1 MKKVRKM
8 SVTIGIDIGGSTTK
22 IVGFKLNDISG
33 KKELISPLLVSA
45 ADPLTSLYGAFGKFI
60 SVNGLSLSDIVK
72 VMVTGVGSSY
82 LTSPIY
88 SLACEKVPEFE
99 STGRGGLYLTGHEK
113 AIVVSMGTG
122 TFVVYAEKGKVTEY
136 LGGTGVGGG
145 SLLGLSRLILGMDN
159 IKHIEKMA
167 STGDLSKI
175 DLRVRDI
182 SNTELFSDM
191 PRDMTAANFGKVS
204 DIATKSDIALGIY
217 NMVFETIAMVSLFAA
232 RSKNTKDIILTGNL
246 TTMEMCTRL
255 FPQLST
261 MFNINYA
268 IPQNAQ
274 FATVIG
280 AALQA

>member
-1 MKKVRKM
+1 M

-22 IVGFKLNDISG
+22 IVGFNNISG
-33 KKELISPLLVSA
+33 ENELISPLLVSA

-82 LTSPIY
+82 LTTPIY
-88 SLACEKVPEFE
+88 SLNCEKVPEFE
-99 STGRGGLYLTGHEK
+99 STGRGGLYLTGLEK

-122 TFVVYAEKGKVTEY
+122 TAVVYAEKGKTTEY

-145 SLLGLSRLILGMDN
+145 SIMGLSRLILGMDN
-159 IKHIEKMA
+159 IKHIEKIA

-182 SNTELFSDM
+182 SNTDLFPDM
-191 PRDMTAANFGKVS
+191 PKDMTAANFGKVS
-204 DIATKSDIALGIY
+204 DIASKSDIALGIY

-232 RSKNTKDIILTGNL
+232 RSKETNDIILSGNL
-246 TTMEMCTRL
+246 TTMEMCTKL
-255 FPQLST
+255 FPQLSS
-261 MFNINYA
+261 MFNINYT